1 MAPGK
6 IPRDRN
12 TITAEIRAICA
23 EMVGTLR
30 IVSAGAT
37 PLTRSGMRNV
47 CVELEHELAN
57 LSRLADQLP

>member
-1 MAPGK
+1 
-6 IPRDRN
+6 
-12 TITAEIRAICA
+12 
-23 EMVGTLR
+23 MVGTLR